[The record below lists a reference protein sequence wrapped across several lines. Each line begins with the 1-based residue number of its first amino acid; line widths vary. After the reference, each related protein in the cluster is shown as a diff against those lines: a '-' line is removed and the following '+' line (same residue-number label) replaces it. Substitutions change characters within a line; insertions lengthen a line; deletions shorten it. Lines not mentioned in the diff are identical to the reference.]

1 MLIDPTEVGL
11 YTTSQEAV
19 MAEKLITN
27 FGFVKLS
34 SSSKNRGPFS
44 PIRAEYIEEQKA
56 LLKN

>member
-1 MLIDPTEVGL
+1 MLIDPTEVIGL

-34 SSSKNRGPFS
+34 SSSK
-44 PIRAEYIEEQKA
+44 IEV
-56 LLKN
+56 LLVLFGLNTLKNKSIT